1 VIKKYIDFIN
11 ESYQMILESDVI
23 YSDRMKLA
31 LSKIDNP
38 ISKFILDIENKDL
51 PVKSN
56 FFDIP
61 MDVNDK
67 ISFIPDRKA
76 QEILQDS
83 TEYVRFVG
91 SGGGWLKH
99 KDSNKSIFDKLGY
112 VYEEGTEPFKPNQN
126 NTGEVISKVTSET
139 SGKTYAYVIFKDEN
153 TKDVIGQ
160 GVYNN
165 EKLRYIDNRQK
176 LVWSKNRQD
185 VKIGKGIKALLDI
198 TDYKFTAQELEQF
211 VNQFKATIDKLN
223 DKFSYF
229 ETVEGDDIGHW
240 YNRENY
246 YESKGTLGSS
256 CMASV
261 PKRYFSIYMENPDVC
276 KLLILKSKEDSS
288 KIIGRSLLWTL
299 INGEK
304 YLDRIYTVNDSDV
317 QLFKDYAKENDW
329 YVKYYNGSSGD
340 PYVINPKTGEKD
352 TLETKVKIKKGEYD
366 GYPYLDTFKYW
377 HPDTGIMSTEKS
389 DGDYTLESTGGD
401 YISCES
407 CDGSGRN
414 TCYECDGDGS
424 RECYECDGSG
434 YQSCSS
440 CDGHGEETC
449 SYCDGEGMI
458 EGIDGEETECPDCSG
473 RGNVD
478 CSDCDGRGREDCE
491 YCDGDG
497 SRECYN
503 CDGEGRV
510 DCGECN

>member
-1 VIKKYIDFIN
+1 MIKKYIEFLN
-11 ESYQMILESDVI
+11 ESYQLILESDVI

-31 LSKIDNP
+31 LSKIDSP

-91 SGGGWLKH
+91 SGGWLKH
-99 KDSNKSIFDKLGY
+99 KETNKSIFDKLGY
-112 VYEEGTEPFKPNQN
+112 VYEEGTEPFAPIQSNI
-126 NTGEVISKVTSET
+126 GEVISKVTSET

-165 EKLRYIDNRQK
+165 EKLRHLDNTQK

-185 VKIGKGIKALLDI
+185 IKIGKAIKALLDI
-198 TDYKFTAQELEQF
+198 SDYKFTAQELEQF

-229 ETVEGDDIGHW
+229 ELVEGDEIGHW
-240 YNRENY
+240 YNRQNY

-261 PKRYFSIYMENPDVC
+261 SKRYFSIYMENPDVC

-288 KIIGRSLLWTL
+288 KIIGRALLWTL
-299 INGEK
+299 IKGEK
-304 YLDRIYTVNDSDV
+304 YIDRIYTSNDSDI
-317 QLFKDYAKENDW
+317 QLFKDYAKENGW
-329 YVKYYNGSSGD
+329 YVKYYNGSSSD
-340 PYVINPKTGEKD
+340 PYVIDPKTGEKNI
-352 TLETKVKIKKGEYD
+352 LETKVKIKGGEYD

-377 HPDTGIMSTEKS
+377 HPVTGILSTTK
-389 DGDYTLESTGGD
+389 DIDDYTLESTSGA
-401 YISCES
+401 YISCDS
-407 CDGSGRN
+407 CDGSGRQ
-414 TCYECDGDGS
+414 TCYDCDGDG
-424 RECYECDGSG
+424 EKNCNDCYGHG
-434 YQSCSS
+434 YQDCSSCEGYGKESCSS
-440 CDGHGEETC
+440 CD
-449 SYCDGEGMI
+449 SSGMI
-458 EGIDGEETECPDCSG
+458 GGTDGEEIICTDCSG
-473 RGNVD
+473 KGEIE
-478 CSDCDGRGREDCE
+478 CSDCVGIGQETCYECSGDRKISCE
-491 YCDGDG
+491 FCDG
-497 SRECYN
+497 S
-503 CDGEGRV
+503 GEV
-510 DCGECN
+510 DCGECG